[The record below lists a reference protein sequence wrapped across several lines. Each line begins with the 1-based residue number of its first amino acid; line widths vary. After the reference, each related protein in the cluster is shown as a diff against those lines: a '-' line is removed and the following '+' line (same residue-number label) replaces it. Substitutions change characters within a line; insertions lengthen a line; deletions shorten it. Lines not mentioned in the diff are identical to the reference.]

1 MASVHERLVQARQIF
16 MRAGIDAD
24 EAALDAEV
32 LARHVLGWDRAAL
45 VARWRETAPE
55 SFDEH
60 FQPLITRRASR
71 EPVAYI
77 IGHREFWDL
86 DFEVTPDVLI
96 PRPETELIVEE
107 ALRHAREMCP
117 PREIVD
123 VGTGSGCI
131 AIALAHELPSA
142 RVTGTDISIAALD
155 VARRNAERHG
165 VARRISLVNADLL
178 DDVTPADLIVSN
190 PPYVPAGDAASL
202 QPEVGQYEPA
212 AALFG
217 GPGDGLELV
226 RRLLASAGAHL
237 ADEGRLMIEFGFGQE
252 APLREAARH
261 AGWKVVRICNDLQA
275 IPRVAVLRR

>member
-1 MASVHERLVQARQIF
+1 MASVHDRLVEARQIF
-16 MRAGIDAD
+16 VRAGIDAD

-32 LARHVLGWDRAAL
+32 LARHVLRWDRATL
-45 VARWRETAPE
+45 VARWPEAAPE
-55 SFDEH
+55 SFDER
-60 FQPLITRRASR
+60 FQTLITRRASR

-86 DFEVTPDVLI
+86 EFEVTPDVLI
-96 PRPETELIVEE
+96 PRPETELIIEE
-107 ALRHAREMCP
+107 TLRYARERCA

-131 AIALAHELPSA
+131 AIALARELPSA
-142 RVTGTDISIAALD
+142 HITATDISIGALD

-165 VARRISLVNADLL
+165 VAQRIRLVNADLV
-178 DDVTPADLIVSN
+178 DDVAPADLIVSN
-190 PPYVPAGDAASL
+190 PPYIPAGDAASL
-202 QPEVGQYEPA
+202 QPEVAQHEPA

-226 RRLLASAGAHL
+226 RRLLASAAAHL

-252 APLREAARH
+252 APLREAARD
-261 AGWKVVRICNDLQA
+261 AGWQVVRICNDLQA

>member
-1 MASVHERLVQARQIF
+1 MSSVHERLVQARQIF
-16 MRAGIDAD
+16 THAGIDAE

-32 LARHVLGWDRAAL
+32 LARHVLDWDRATL
-45 VARWRETAPE
+45 VARWRESPPA

-60 FQPLITRRASR
+60 FQPLIARRASR

-77 IGHREFWDL
+77 TGHREFWAL
-86 DFEVTPDVLI
+86 DFDVTPDVLI

-107 ALRHAREMCP
+107 AVKHAREVRP
-117 PREIVD
+117 PRHIVD

-131 AIALAHELPSA
+131 AIALAREFPSA
-142 RVTGTDISIAALD
+142 RVTATDISIAALE

-165 VARRISLVNADLL
+165 VAQRITLVNADLL
-178 DDVTPADLIVSN
+178 DEVPPADLIVSN
-190 PPYVPAGDAASL
+190 PPYIPAGDAASL
-202 QPEVGQYEPA
+202 PPEVGQHEPA

-217 GPGDGLELV
+217 GAGDGLEIV

-252 APLREAARH
+252 APLREAAL
-261 AGWKVVRICNDLQA
+261 ASGWQVVRLCNDLQA

>member
-1 MASVHERLVQARQIF
+1 MASVHERLVEAREIF
-16 MRAGIDAD
+16 MRAGIDTD

-32 LARHVLGWDRAAL
+32 LARHVLGWDRATL
-45 VARWRETAPE
+45 VARWREAAPE
-55 SFDEH
+55 SFDER

-77 IGHREFWDL
+77 TGHREFWDL

-96 PRPETELIVEE
+96 PRPETELIIEE
-107 ALRHAREMCP
+107 ALRHAREVHL
-117 PREIVD
+117 PREILD

-142 RVTGTDISIAALD
+142 RVTGTDISIAALN

-165 VARRISLVNADLL
+165 VARRIQFLNADLL

-190 PPYVPAGDAASL
+190 PPYIPAGDAPGL
-202 QPEVGQYEPA
+202 QPEVAQHEPA
-212 AALFG
+212 VALFG

-226 RRLLASAGAHL
+226 RRLLASAAAHL

-261 AGWKVVRICNDLQA
+261 AGWDVVRICNDLQG
-275 IPRVAVLRR
+275 IPRVAILRR